1 MLLADKTNAGEH
13 VLNIVGFQFDDLS
26 LDLARLG
33 ARIVIEGLAMSTTNT
48 KDALVGVNLVAEIN
62 IIDLIGVSLV
72 HITSENKVKHVFWGE
87 DAELVKN
94 SQELALG
101 DVTALSDIEVLELR
115 LQMNAAVKNCC
126 SIVLKIGLNL
136 ILLFLG
142 ALQVLT
148 SGSESVLASDWLN
161 GRLRFLIN
169 TLGGKS
175 KVNNGAE
182 FGIAEVSVH
191 VVSLSKR
198 CELSLSKREVKHG
211 ENGAELRHGDLA
223 LAELIEVTEELLNSY
238 ALHNHQ
244 SLKTL
249 LNIIRI
255 IGNVNCSLQVSILK
269 NINVLGGSGVEIAGR
284 LGSGA

>member
-1 MLLADKTNAGEH
+1 
-13 VLNIVGFQFDDLS
+13 
-26 LDLARLG
+26 
-33 ARIVIEGLAMSTTNT
+33 
-48 KDALVGVNLVAEIN
+48 
-62 IIDLIGVSLV
+62 
-72 HITSENKVKHVFWGE
+72 
-87 DAELVKN
+87 
-94 SQELALG
+94 
-101 DVTALSDIEVLELR
+101 
-115 LQMNAAVKNCC
+115 MNAAVKNC
-126 SIVLKIGLNL
+126 SSVVLEVGLNL
-136 ILLFLG
+136 VFLFLG

-148 SGSESVLASDWLN
+148 SSSKSILASDWLN

-182 FGIAEVSVH
+182 FGIAEVSVQ

-223 LAELIEVTEELLNSY
+223 LAELIEVTEELLDSY
-238 ALHNHQ
+238 TLHNHQ

-269 NINVLGGSGVEIAGR
+269 NINVLGRSGVEIAGR